1 MYLWVTYDLTRTKA
15 RNQVVDVLESYGYR
29 VQKSVFEI
37 EITES
42 DFIKLK
48 MKLEKILKKAEIYYQ
63 ENNMESNDSVKFYIL
78 CKTGECNVEGRIDGV
93 GEWYQKI
100 SFPEVMIL

>member
-1 MYLWVTYDLTRTKA
+1 MVEI
-15 RNQVVDVLESYGYR
+15 LESYGYR

-48 MKLEKILKKAEIYYQ
+48 MKLEKILKKAELYYQ
-63 ENNMESNDSVKFYIL
+63 ENKMESNDSVKFYIL
-78 CKTGECNVEGRIDGV
+78 CKT
-93 GEWYQKI
+93 
-100 SFPEVMIL
+100 